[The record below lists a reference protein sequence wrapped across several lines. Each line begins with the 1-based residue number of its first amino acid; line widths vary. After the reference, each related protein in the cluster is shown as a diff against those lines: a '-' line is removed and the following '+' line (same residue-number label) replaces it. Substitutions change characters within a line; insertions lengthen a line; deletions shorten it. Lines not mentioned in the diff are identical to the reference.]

1 MKEFRLKRLLPLLLI
16 VVSLPA
22 MARTGY
28 ISDQLK
34 ITMRS
39 GESTSHKVIKMVSS
53 GTRVEILS
61 QNRKTGYSKVRLPN
75 GATGYILT
83 RMIQDERP
91 ARERLAE
98 AEKQL
103 QMLRQ
108 EPDKL
113 GSQLARL
120 QEDYQALQHQYEALN
135 SENQRLK
142 QELEVLREAAAEPMR
157 LARERDE
164 SVEKNRQLTDELAT
178 LKLNNQRLADKT
190 EQNWFMIG
198 AAAIIVGILLGLIL
212 PRLRVRRRRSEWG
225 DF

>member
-1 MKEFRLKRLLPLLLI
+1 LKRLLPILLI
-16 VVSLPA
+16 AVSLPVFA
-22 MARTGY
+22 KTAY

-39 GESTSHKVIKMVSS
+39 GESTTHKVIKMLPS
-53 GTRVEILS
+53 GMKVDVIK
-61 QNRKTGYSKVRLPN
+61 QNSKTGYSKIRLPS
-75 GATGYILT
+75 GGTGYVLT
-83 RMIQDERP
+83 RMVLSERP

-98 AEKQL
+98 AEEQL

-113 GSQLARL
+113 GSQLASL
-120 QEDYQALQHQYEALN
+120 QEN
-135 SENQRLK
+135 N
-142 QELEVLREAAAEPMR
+142 QELQRRYDSLALENEQLSNELDSLRQASAEPMR
-157 LARERDE
+157 IARERDD
-164 SVEKNRQLTDELAT
+164 SVEKNRQLNDELAT
-178 LKLNNQRLADKT
+178 LKLSTQRLTDKT

-198 AAAIIVGILLGLIL
+198 AAAIAVGILLGLIL

>member
-1 MKEFRLKRLLPLLLI
+1 MKRLLPILLI
-16 VVSLPA
+16 AVSLPVCA
-22 MARTGY
+22 KTAY

-39 GESTSHKVIKMVSS
+39 GESTTHKVIKMLPS
-53 GTRVEILS
+53 GMQVNVIG
-61 QNRKTGYSKVRLPN
+61 QNSKTGYSKIRLPS
-75 GATGYILT
+75 GSTGYVLT
-83 RMIQDERP
+83 RMVLSERP

-113 GSQLARL
+113 GSQLATL
-120 QEDYQALQHQYEALN
+120 QDNYQTLQRQYDTLALENEQLN
-135 SENQRLK
+135 SEI
-142 QELEVLREAAAEPMR
+142 ESLRQASAEPMR
-157 LARERDE
+157 IARERDQ
-164 SVEKNRQLTDELAT
+164 SVEKNRQLNDELAT
-178 LKLNNQRLADKT
+178 LKLSNQRLTDKT

-198 AAAIIVGILLGLIL
+198 AVAIVVGILLGLIL

>member
-1 MKEFRLKRLLPLLLI
+1 LKRLLPILLI
-16 VVSLPA
+16 AVSLPVCA
-22 MARTGY
+22 KTAY

-39 GESTSHKVIKMVSS
+39 GESTTHKVIKMLPS
-53 GTRVEILS
+53 GMQVNVIG
-61 QNRKTGYSKVRLPN
+61 QNSKTGYSKIRLPS
-75 GATGYILT
+75 GSTGYVLT
-83 RMIQDERP
+83 RMVLSERP

-113 GSQLARL
+113 GSQLATL
-120 QEDYQALQHQYEALN
+120 QDNYQTLQRQYDTLALENEQLN
-135 SENQRLK
+135 SEI
-142 QELEVLREAAAEPMR
+142 ESLRQASAEPMR
-157 LARERDE
+157 IARERDQ
-164 SVEKNRQLTDELAT
+164 SVEKNRQLNDELAT
-178 LKLNNQRLADKT
+178 LKLSNQRLTDKT

-198 AAAIIVGILLGLIL
+198 AVAIVVGILLGLIL

>member
-1 MKEFRLKRLLPLLLI
+1 MKRLLPILLI
-16 VVSLPA
+16 AVSLPVCA
-22 MARTGY
+22 KTGY

-39 GESTSHKVIKMVSS
+39 GESTTHKVIKMLPS
-53 GTRVEILS
+53 GMQVDVIG
-61 QNRKTGYSKVRLPN
+61 QNSKTGYSKIRLPS
-75 GATGYILT
+75 GSTGYVLT
-83 RMIQDERP
+83 RMVLSERP

-98 AEKQL
+98 AEEQL

-113 GSQLARL
+113 GSQLASL
-120 QEDYQALQHQYEALN
+120 QDSYQSLQRKYDSLAL
-135 SENQRLK
+135 ENEQLSN
-142 QELEVLREAAAEPMR
+142 EVDSLRQASAEPMR
-157 LARERDE
+157 IARERDE
-164 SVEKNRQLTDELAT
+164 AVEKNRQLNDKMAT
-178 LKLNNQRLADKT
+178 LKLSNQRLIDKT

-198 AAAIIVGILLGLIL
+198 AAAIVVGILLGIIL

>member
-1 MKEFRLKRLLPLLLI
+1 MKRLLPILLI
-16 VVSLPA
+16 AVSLPVCA
-22 MARTGY
+22 KTAY

-39 GESTSHKVIKMVSS
+39 GESTTHKVIKMLPS
-53 GTRVEILS
+53 GMQVNVIG
-61 QNRKTGYSKVRLPN
+61 QNSKTGYSKIRLPN
-75 GATGYILT
+75 GSTGYVLT
-83 RMIQDERP
+83 RMVLSERP

-113 GSQLARL
+113 GSQLATL
-120 QEDYQALQHQYEALN
+120 QDNYQTLQRQYDTLALENEQLN
-135 SENQRLK
+135 SEI
-142 QELEVLREAAAEPMR
+142 ESLRQASAEPMR
-157 LARERDE
+157 IARERDQ
-164 SVEKNRQLTDELAT
+164 SVEKNRQLNDELAT
-178 LKLNNQRLADKT
+178 LKLSNQRLTDKT

-198 AAAIIVGILLGLIL
+198 AVAIVVGILLGLIL

>member
-1 MKEFRLKRLLPLLLI
+1 LKRLLPILLI
-16 VVSLPA
+16 VVSLPVFA
-22 MARTGY
+22 KTAY

-39 GESTSHKVIKMVSS
+39 GESTTHKVVKMLPS
-53 GTRVEILS
+53 GMKVDVIGRNS
-61 QNRKTGYSKVRLPN
+61 KTGYSKVRLPS
-75 GATGYILT
+75 GSTGYVLT
-83 RMIQDERP
+83 RMVLSERP

-98 AEKQL
+98 AEEQL

-113 GSQLARL
+113 GSQLASL
-120 QEDYQALQHQYEALN
+120 QENNQSLQRRYDSLALENEQLSNEIDSLRQA
-135 SENQRLK
+135 S
-142 QELEVLREAAAEPMR
+142 AEPMR
-157 LARERDE
+157 IARERDE
-164 SVEKNRQLTDELAT
+164 SVEKNRQLNDELAT
-178 LKLNNQRLADKT
+178 LKLSNQRLTDKT

-198 AAAIIVGILLGLIL
+198 AAAIAVGILLGLIL

>member
-1 MKEFRLKRLLPLLLI
+1 MKRLLPILLI
-16 VVSLPA
+16 VISLPA
-22 MARTGY
+22 MAKTGY

-39 GESTSHKVIKMVSS
+39 GESTTHKVIKMLQS

-61 QNRKTGYSKVRLPN
+61 QNKKTGYSKIRLPN
-75 GATGYILT
+75 GTTGYILT
-83 RMIQDERP
+83 RMIQNERP

-98 AEKQL
+98 AEQQL

-120 QEDYQALQHQYEALN
+120 QEDYQNLQRQYAELTRENEQLN
-135 SENQRLK
+135 NELK
-142 QELEVLREAAAEPMR
+142 VLREAAAEPMR
-157 LARERDE
+157 LARERDA

-178 LKLNNQRLADKT
+178 LKLNNQRLSDKT

>member
-1 MKEFRLKRLLPLLLI
+1 MKRLLPILLI
-16 VVSLPA
+16 VVSLPVFA
-22 MARTGY
+22 KTAY

-39 GESTSHKVIKMVSS
+39 GESTTHKVVKMLPS
-53 GTRVEILS
+53 GMKVDVIGRNS
-61 QNRKTGYSKVRLPN
+61 KTGYSKIRLPN
-75 GATGYILT
+75 GSTGYVLT
-83 RMIQDERP
+83 RMVLSERP

-98 AEKQL
+98 AEEQL

-113 GSQLARL
+113 GSQLASL
-120 QEDYQALQHQYEALN
+120 QENNQSLQRRYDSLALENEQLSNEIDSLRQA
-135 SENQRLK
+135 S
-142 QELEVLREAAAEPMR
+142 AEPMR
-157 LARERDE
+157 IARERDE
-164 SVEKNRQLTDELAT
+164 SVEKNRQLNDELAT
-178 LKLNNQRLADKT
+178 LKLSNQRLTDKT

-198 AAAIIVGILLGLIL
+198 AVAIAVGILLGLIL